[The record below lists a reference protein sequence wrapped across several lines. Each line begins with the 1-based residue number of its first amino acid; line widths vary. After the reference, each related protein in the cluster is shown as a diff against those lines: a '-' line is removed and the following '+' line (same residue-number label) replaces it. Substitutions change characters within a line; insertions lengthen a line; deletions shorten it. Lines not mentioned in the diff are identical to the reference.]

1 MPKFPV
7 LKLAR
12 GLSHVFRPVE
22 VTNIDDNYHAFIV
35 RYSGDYLVHT
45 HDKDEFVYILEG
57 SLIVEMEGKDVEVR
71 QGEAFV
77 VPAGTPHRPR
87 CRNMALGL
95 VVETRGLQKQMDPQ
109 V

>member
-12 GLSHVFRPVE
+12 GLSQVFRPVE
-22 VTNIDDNYHAFIV
+22 VTNIDGDYHAFIV
-35 RYSGDYLVHT
+35 RYSGDYIVHS
-45 HDKDEFVYILEG
+45 HVRDEFVYIMEG
-57 SLIVEMEGKDVEVR
+57 SLIVEMEGREVEVR
-71 QGEAFV
+71 QGEALL
-77 VPAGTPHRPR
+77 VPAGTLHRPR
-87 CRNMALGL
+87 CKNMALGL